1 MTAFTLKAAP
11 VQQGLFIA
19 SSYDRRPPPQA
30 VTDKRQADMF
40 AGGTVVMDLVNNTGI
55 DLRDFEAEI
64 RAALVATG
72 AMPEEL
78 ADVISARI
86 IEKNGRRC
94 AVLECL

>member
-1 MTAFTLKAAP
+1 MTTFTLKAAP

-40 AGGTVVMDLVNNTGI
+40 AGGPTMDLVNNTGI

-94 AVLECL
+94 AVLECV